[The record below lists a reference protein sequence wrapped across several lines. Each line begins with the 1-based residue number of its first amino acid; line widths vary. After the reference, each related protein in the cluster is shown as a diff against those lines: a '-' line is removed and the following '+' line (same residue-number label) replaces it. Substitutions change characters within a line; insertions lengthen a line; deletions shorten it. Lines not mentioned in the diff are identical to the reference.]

1 MMYIQILKAMRR
13 AMIKAMSGRLT
24 IEEKSSSIGYLMY
37 CTEYNDETIEKLA
50 RTFLDRPEK
59 RERVLIRIQ
68 IEIDDLT

>member
-13 AMIKAMSGRLT
+13 AMIKAMSNRLT
-24 IEEKSSSIGYLMY
+24 IEEKSSSIGYLMH

-50 RTFLDRPEK
+50 RTFLDHPEK